1 VLKIRIGPYDTFST
15 NAVEVG
21 SINSGSSG
29 TVKFSALL
37 PAVVQDVEKLTIRLD
52 GSMGEVAYTTFTNQ
66 TSGTVPTVSA
76 TVTSS
81 ICKVSVSPALG
92 TVMGPG
98 TDFDAAWT
106 VTNISGKT
114 WELYTTDYK
123 YIKGTEMQKFG
134 DAYDLNQVV
143 ETGEKVTLTV
153 DMLAPADPGTYSA
166 TWALTQGST
175 ILCTL
180 PVKIVVK
187 SEPHPLRFLRKGR
200 TPEA

>member
-1 VLKIRIGPYDTFST
+1 
-15 NAVEVG
+15 
-21 SINSGSSG
+21 
-29 TVKFSALL
+29 
-37 PAVVQDVEKLTIRLD
+37 
-52 GSMGEVAYTTFTNQ
+52 
-66 TSGTVPTVSA
+66 
-76 TVTSS
+76 
-81 ICKVSVSPALG
+81 
-92 TVMGPG
+92 MGPG

-143 ETGEKVTLTV
+143 ATGEKVTLTV

-166 TWALTQGST
+166 TWALVQGNT

-187 SEPHPLRFLRKGR
+187 
-200 TPEA
+200 